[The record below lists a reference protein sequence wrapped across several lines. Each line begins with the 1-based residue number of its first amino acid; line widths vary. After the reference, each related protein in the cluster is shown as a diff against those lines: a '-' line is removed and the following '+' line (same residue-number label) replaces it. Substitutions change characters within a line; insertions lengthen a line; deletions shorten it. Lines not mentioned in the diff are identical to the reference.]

1 MSTSPEQ
8 AAPEQ
13 ATSVVLRD
21 GGVVT
26 FRATPYEDPV
36 ARELVA
42 EVQQEYV
49 TRYGGPDGAVV
60 DPAEFD
66 PPAGVFL
73 VAEVAG
79 EPAGC
84 GAWRVH
90 APGVVEIKRV
100 YVRPSA
106 RRRGLAQAIMSALE
120 RSAARAGHRAVV
132 LNSGGRQ
139 PEALALYAGLGYG
152 PVPGFGRYA
161 DAPGAVFLGRELA
174 PDPDRPGDDEEDSS
188 WAS

>member
-8 AAPEQ
+8 A
-13 ATSVVLRD
+13 VLRD
-21 GGVVT
+21 GSGVT
-26 FRATPYEDPV
+26 FRATPYEDAV
-36 ARELVA
+36 ARALVA

-60 DPAEFD
+60 DPAEFE
-66 PPAGVFL
+66 PPAGLFL

-79 EPAGC
+79 QPAGC

-90 APGVVEIKRV
+90 APGVVEVKRV
-100 YVRPSA
+100 YVRGA
-106 RRRGLAQAIMSALE
+106 FRRRGLAEAIMTALE

-152 PVPGFGRYA
+152 PVPGYGVYA
-161 DAPGAVFLGRELA
+161 DSPGAVFLGRELPLE
-174 PDPDRPGDDEEDSS
+174 PDHPEDDEEDRS

>member
-1 MSTSPEQ
+1 MSTSREP
-8 AAPEQ
+8 
-13 ATSVVLRD
+13 L
-21 GGVVT
+21 T
-26 FRATPYEDPV
+26 FRAVPYEDPV

-42 EVQQEYV
+42 EVQQEYT

-60 DPAEFD
+60 DAAEFD
-66 PPAGVFL
+66 PPGGLFL

-90 APGVVEIKRV
+90 APGVVEVKRV
-100 YVRPSA
+100 YVRA
-106 RRRGLAQAIMSALE
+106 AFRRRGLARAIMGALE
-120 RSAARAGHRAVV
+120 RSAACAGHRAVV

-152 PVPGFGRYA
+152 PVPGFGLYA
-161 DAPGAVFLGRELA
+161 DAPGAVFLGKELPPTEA
-174 PDPDRPGDDEEDSS
+174 DRPEEDDS